1 MDGGAGTGAAK
12 RTPGR
17 PWFRGGA
24 RTDNRLARDKTLRPT
39 TAASSDTPTRALA
52 NGNQGYRSGA
62 AEGADACM
70 APNQRPSINGA
81 VRPNET
87 S

>member
-39 TAASSDTPTRALA
+39 TAASSDTPTSAPA
-52 NGNQGYRSGA
+52 NATRCTDPA
-62 AEGADACM
+62 
-70 APNQRPSINGA
+70 
-81 VRPNET
+81 RPNAPT
-87 S
+87 HAWRRTKDRRLTVP